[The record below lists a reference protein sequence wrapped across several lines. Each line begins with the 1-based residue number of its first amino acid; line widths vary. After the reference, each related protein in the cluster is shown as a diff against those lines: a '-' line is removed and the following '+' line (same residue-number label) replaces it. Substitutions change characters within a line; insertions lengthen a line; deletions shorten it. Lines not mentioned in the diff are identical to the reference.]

1 LKPAKYLHTSQG
13 LPSKAALFYSKKY
26 TMPKITM
33 PKIVIAPDSFK
44 GTLTASQ
51 AAIALATGL
60 QQALPDASI
69 IQCPL
74 ADGGEG
80 TLDSLQAVLD
90 GTLHPV
96 AVQNAVNHLQ
106 TAPVYCCEIQGQ
118 SAAVVEVA
126 TVVGI
131 TDRAALQHPVQ
142 KRTTLGLGQ
151 LLRWSLDQRVRHIYV
166 GLGGSSTND
175 GGAGLLVGL
184 GAMLQDADGN
194 TLAPTPAGLAQL
206 AKVDFSGLDR
216 RVFDSKI
223 VLLSDVD
230 SPLCGPQGATHTFG
244 LQKGLTDSAE
254 RDRIDQ
260 SLAHF
265 ATLADQALLQR
276 FPNRSIPGT
285 HTRPGTGAAGGLGFA
300 LQLLGGTYTSG
311 ATLIAEMLH
320 LPELLQDADWLI
332 TGEGCSDRQTL
343 AGKAPWVAAQ
353 MAHAQGIPVTVLSG
367 AIVPGDL
374 AQLET
379 LFQGSCFSLA
389 PGTSCCFSDSE
400 APVSVEE
407 CKTNAADWM
416 TKAGLALGRRWSK
429 DSRAGF

>member
-1 LKPAKYLHTSQG
+1 
-13 LPSKAALFYSKKY
+13 
-26 TMPKITM
+26 M

-60 QQALPDASI
+60 QQALPNASI

-96 AVQNAVNHLQ
+96 AVQNAVSLLQ
-106 TAPVYCCEIQGQ
+106 TAPVFCGEIQGQ
-118 SAAVVEVA
+118 SAAVLEVA

-131 TDRAALQHPVQ
+131 TDRTALQHPVQ
-142 KRTTLGLGQ
+142 ERTTLGLGQ
-151 LLRWSLDQRVRHIYV
+151 LLRWSLDQGIRHIYV

-175 GGAGLLVGL
+175 GGAGLLVSL
-184 GAMLQDADGN
+184 GATLQDAAGN
-194 TLAPTPAGLAQL
+194 ALAPTPAGLAQL
-206 AKVDFSGLDR
+206 ATVDFSGLDR
-216 RVFDSKI
+216 RIFDSQI

-230 SPLCGPQGATHTFG
+230 SLLCGPQGATHTFG
-244 LQKGLTDSAE
+244 PQKGLTDSAE

-260 SLAHF
+260 HLAHF
-265 ATLADQALLQR
+265 ATLAEQTLLQL
-276 FPNRSIPGT
+276 FPNRSILGT
-285 HTRPGTGAAGGLGFA
+285 HIRPGTGAAGGLGFA
-300 LQLLGGTYTSG
+300 LQLLGATYTSG

-320 LPELLQDADWLI
+320 LPQLLQDADWLI

-353 MAHAQGIPVTVLSG
+353 MAQAQGVPVTLLSG
-367 AIVPGDL
+367 AIIPSDL

-379 LFQGSCFSLA
+379 LFQGSCFSLS
-389 PGTSCCFSDSE
+389 PGTRCCFSASE
-400 APVSVEE
+400 APISVEE
-407 CKTNAADWM
+407 CKAHAFDWM
-416 TKAGLALGRRWSK
+416 TQAGLALGRRWLHLH
-429 DSRAGF
+429 AEF

>member
-1 LKPAKYLHTSQG
+1 
-13 LPSKAALFYSKKY
+13 
-26 TMPKITM
+26 M

-90 GTLHPV
+90 GTLYPV
-96 AVQNAVNHLQ
+96 AVQNAVNLLQ
-106 TAPVYCCEIQGQ
+106 TATVFCCEIQGQ
-118 SAAVVEVA
+118 SAAVLEVA

-131 TDRAALQHPVQ
+131 TDRATLQHPVQ
-142 KRTTLGLGQ
+142 ERTTLGLGQ
-151 LLRWSLDQRVRHIYV
+151 LLRWSLDQGIRYIYV

-184 GAMLQDADGN
+184 GVTLRDAAGN
-194 TLAPTPAGLAQL
+194 TLAPTSAGLAQF
-206 AKVDFSGLDR
+206 ATVDFSGLDR
-216 RVFDSKI
+216 RIFDTQI

-244 LQKGLTDSAE
+244 TQKGLTDLVE

-260 SLAHF
+260 YLAHF
-265 ATLADQALLQR
+265 ATLAEQALFQL
-276 FPNRSIPGT
+276 FPNRSILGT
-285 HTRPGTGAAGGLGFA
+285 HSRPGAGAAGGLGFA
-300 LQLLGGTYTSG
+300 LQLLGATYTSG

-320 LPELLQDADWLI
+320 LPQLLQDADWLI

-343 AGKAPWVAAQ
+343 AGKAPWIAAQ
-353 MAHAQGIPVTVLSG
+353 MAQAQGIPVTLLSG
-367 AIVPGDL
+367 AIISGDL
-374 AQLET
+374 ARLET
-379 LFQGSCFSLA
+379 LFQGSCFSLS
-389 PGTSCCFSDSE
+389 PGNSCCFSASE
-400 APVSVEE
+400 APISVEE
-407 CKTNAADWM
+407 CKAHASDWM
-416 TKAGLALGRRWSK
+416 TKAGLALGRRWLH
-429 DSRAGF
+429 